1 MNTNL
6 ALLLFAIFLIAV
18 VAVIVM
24 MFVSLAKQGDE
35 RRKMIVEK
43 ASAGTFAATVLY
55 LLFHIAE
62 NIYKVISQTDMTPEG
77 MNPVVTLTVIAVI
90 YAFELIY
97 HKKKYGD

>member
-1 MNTNL
+1 MSTNL
-6 ALLLFAIFLIAV
+6 ALLFFSLFLAGVIAT
-18 VAVIVM
+18 IVM

-43 ASAGTFAATVLY
+43 ASAGTFAVTVLY

-62 NIYKVISQTDMTPEG
+62 NIYKVTSKSYMAPEG
-77 MNPVVTLTVIAVI
+77 MNPFVTLTVIAVI
-90 YAFELIY
+90 YAFELFF